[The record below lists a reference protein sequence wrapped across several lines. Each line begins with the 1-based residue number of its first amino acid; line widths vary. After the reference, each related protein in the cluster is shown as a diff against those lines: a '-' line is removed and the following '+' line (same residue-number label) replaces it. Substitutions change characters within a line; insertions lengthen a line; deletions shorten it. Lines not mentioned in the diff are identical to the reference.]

1 MGSNNQLG
9 ARIVMSNKNFEDAK
23 AVFDKYDGSYYQMVR
38 DGQYEKYKRYCVP
51 KSLEK
56 EWLKSKQNAEYKE
69 LLRSKKMYKT
79 AHAFDMYCHFT
90 SLLGDKNGI
99 RIAEEYISDNMTIQ
113 DTWTLIREISTYTD
127 LLRAFKAFDHKK
139 KAKII
144 KFLKELKFEDT
155 EGMLEMYP
163 ELFMNFPKKFEEKIL
178 KLKEELGDNY
188 IEIIEN
194 DMSILEKII

>member
-9 ARIVMSNKNFEDAK
+9 ARIVMSTKNFEDAK

-69 LLRSKKMYKT
+69 LLRSKNMYKT

-144 KFLKELKFEDT
+144 KFLKEL
-155 EGMLEMYP
+155 LERNITISDDYKKDGV
-163 ELFMNFPKKFEEKIL
+163 FPDYLTEEKVREDIVRQI
-178 KLKEELGDNY
+178 KYWKVN
-188 IEIIEN
+188 
-194 DMSILEKII
+194 

>member
-69 LLRSKKMYKT
+69 LLRSKNMYKT
-79 AHAFDMYCHFT
+79 AHAFDMYCHLT

-144 KFLKELKFEDT
+144 KFLKEL
-155 EGMLEMYP
+155 LERNITISDDYKKDGV
-163 ELFMNFPKKFEEKIL
+163 FPDYLTEEKVREDIVRQI
-178 KLKEELGDNY
+178 KYWKVN
-188 IEIIEN
+188 
-194 DMSILEKII
+194 